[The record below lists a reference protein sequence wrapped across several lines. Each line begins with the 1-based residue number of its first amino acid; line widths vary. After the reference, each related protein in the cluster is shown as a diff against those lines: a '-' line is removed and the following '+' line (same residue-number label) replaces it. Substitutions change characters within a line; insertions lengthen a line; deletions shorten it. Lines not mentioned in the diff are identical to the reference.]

1 LDWTLAITRN
11 RDALSRIVAVLFA
24 MISAATASNLKGATS
39 LTLPRHLYSAIM
51 CVLRP
56 AESALRRLI
65 TIAAQGMRIKPGAH
79 SSLSGI
85 GTSSSSKTP
94 AFCLFDPLKSDAA
107 EGDATT
113 ASLIHF
119 DSFANSASQ
128 QHDTEKLDEPVN
140 ATHLFAR
147 LRALRH
153 ALKTIP
159 SQARR
164 LARWKLKRDAK
175 LKAGRPTRVT
185 TLRPGQPPGW
195 RQRKVHEI
203 DTILRECHGLVR
215 DMMNST

>member
-1 LDWTLAITRN
+1 MDWNLAITRN
-11 RDALSRIVAVLFA
+11 RDALSRIVAALFA
-24 MISAATASNLKGATS
+24 MISAATASSQQGATS
-39 LTLPRHLYSAIM
+39 FTLPRQIYAAISA
-51 CVLRP
+51 VLRP

-65 TIAAQGMRIKPGAH
+65 TIAAQSILVKPRAPR
-79 SSLSGI
+79 SLSGI
-85 GTSSSSKTP
+85 STSSSGKTP
-94 AFCLFDPLKSDAA
+94 AFCLFEPLKPDAA
-107 EGDATT
+107 EDDATT

-119 DSFANSASQ
+119 DDFANRASP
-128 QHDTEKLDEPVN
+128 QHDAEKSDESVN
-140 ATHLFAR
+140 AAHLFAR

-153 ALKTIP
+153 ALSAIP

-164 LARWKLKRDAK
+164 LARWKLKRDAT

-185 TLRPGQPPGW
+185 TLRPGLPPGW